1 MLPICSVQIAEVFVL
16 HEYSNEDDHVQPLA
30 YLGERS
36 SFKENQPRVAQW
48 RVARSLRQRAEEQ
61 VVSAILHASSPYF
74 FFAVAASSVVWT
86 QQRAR
91 SRFLTFQSLQALLFQ
106 LFTFLVVLLV
116 FALFA
121 AGFLFA
127 AFTGLIARTGVT
139 EPELTAF
146 LINSALLGFGVIHF
160 FLFIFPLWG
169 VWAAVQ
175 VLRGRNFRYPI
186 MGRLATQWMA
196 RQVATTGASPARQTG
211 GMESAT
217 NESILAGLVH
227 LSLLGGFGPILS
239 PILWATAR
247 QRSEF
252 LTYHLLQAALFQLLT
267 IGVLLV
273 MLLGGLGLPLVFIVL
288 GILLPPEVFQSLTHI
303 PALSTLPTV
312 CTGMIGLWLL
322 VAGILALTGA
332 IRAFKGR
339 EFHYPIV
346 GGWLAR
352 YVEAAP

>member
-1 MLPICSVQIAEVFVL
+1 MLPRCFVQIAEVFVL
-16 HEYSNEDDHVQPLA
+16 HEYSN
-30 YLGERS
+30 
-36 SFKENQPRVAQW
+36 
-48 RVARSLRQRAEEQ
+48 
-61 VVSAILHASSPYF
+61 
-74 FFAVAASSVVWT
+74 
-86 QQRAR
+86 
-91 SRFLTFQSLQALLFQ
+91 
-106 LFTFLVVLLV
+106 LVILLV
-116 FALFA
+116 SALFA

-146 LINSALLGFGVIHF
+146 LINSALLGSGVIHF
-160 FLFIFPLWG
+160 FMFVFPLWG

-186 MGRLATQWMA
+186 IGCLATQWMA
-196 RQVATTGASPARQTG
+196 GQVATTGALPARQTG
-211 GMESAT
+211 GMEASM
-217 NESILAGLVH
+217 NESTLAGLIH

-273 MLLGGLGLPLVFIVL
+273 MLLGGLGLPLVFIVS
-288 GILLPPEVFQSLTHI
+288 GILLPREVFQSLTHI

-352 YVEAAP
+352 YLEAAP

>member
-1 MLPICSVQIAEVFVL
+1 MLPRCFVQIAEVFVL

-30 YLGERS
+30 YRGKRS

-48 RVARSLRQRAEEQ
+48 RVGRSLRQRAEEQ
-61 VVSAILHASSPYF
+61 VVSAILHASSPYVF
-74 FFAVAASSVVWT
+74 LAIAASSVVWT

-91 SRFLTFQSLQALLFQ
+91 SRFLAFQSLQALLFQ
-106 LFTFLVVLLV
+106 LFTFLVILLV

-127 AFTGLIARTGVT
+127 AFTGLIARTSVT

-160 FLFIFPLWG
+160 FMFVFPLWG

-186 MGRLATQWMA
+186 IGRLATQWMA
-196 RQVATTGASPARQTG
+196 RQIATTGASPARQTG
-211 GMESAT
+211 GMEASM
-217 NESILAGLVH
+217 NESTLAGLVH

-247 QRSEF
+247 RRSGF
-252 LTYHLLQAALFQLLT
+252 LTSHLLQVALVQLLAV
-267 IGVLLV
+267 GVILA
-273 MLLGGLGLPLVFIVL
+273 MLFGVLGLPLVFIVL
-288 GILLPPEVFQSLTHI
+288 STFLPRGIFEPFSRVLPGPGF
-303 PALSTLPTV
+303 PTI
-312 CTGMIGLWLL
+312 CMGMIGLWLL
-322 VAGILALTGA
+322 GAGILALAGA
-332 IRAFKGR
+332 IRAFKGK
-339 EFHYPIV
+339 EFHYPML

-352 YVEAAP
+352 YLEAAP